1 LNLIFLFEKSID
13 DYDNSQL
20 RKQEM
25 INQRRLQ
32 KKREQEGIRK
42 IDSNRF
48 IAERTKHVSGLGT
61 FIMWLLRIKL
71 ENEIYEFVALRRI

>member
-1 LNLIFLFEKSID
+1 LSLFYLKIKSID

-25 INQRRLQ
+25 INQKRLQ

-48 IAERTKHVSGLGT
+48 IADRTKHVSGLGK
-61 FIMWLLRIKL
+61 FSFL
-71 ENEIYEFVALRRI
+71 